1 MQVIPGMYCGQEFGG
16 AAAMPNYGYTSS
28 MFYRGVPPNGSP
40 PWRPD
45 DKDGHFVFVVGE
57 TLTPRCELFSAIVKL
72 RLFQYRIGIHCNVFV
87 FFFLLVVECVS

>member
-16 AAAMPNYGYTSS
+16 AAAMPNYGYASS

-57 TLTPRCELFSAIVKL
+57 TLTPRCELSFFNVELEYIAMC
-72 RLFQYRIGIHCNVFV
+72 LFFACEVAE
-87 FFFLLVVECVS
+87 L